1 MMFYQVIIGTIH
13 SKNKIKHMKKIEII
27 ETISKEESVKMT
39 ESEILKLIDKEG
51 LIFVLQNYEIPES
64 FILKWGKPNFESEGL
79 PKSIVISMLNLSEEF
94 IEKAIEID
102 YFEVGDIFELNMITY
117 SNLKE
122 DFINKYDEYINWER
136 MMLYLCSS
144 EKIENIEK
152 FEWIIEKLNL
162 WKLISANN
170 LPIDFIRRNKNKLD
184 WNIVSIINE
193 FSDDE
198 KVEFEEKIPNF
209 KEEWDKFF
217 IENPPSSG
225 FSMERIVNDSL
236 SVKDI
241 RKLINSNIESQ
252 EKEENQ
258 RFEVKHTIDKLTS
271 EDIQKIKSMIQS
283 GQINNF

>member
-1 MMFYQVIIGTIH
+1 
-13 SKNKIKHMKKIEII
+13 MKKIEII
-27 ETISKEESVKMT
+27 VTISTEESVKMT

-64 FILKWGKPNFESEGL
+64 FILKWGKPNFERMEGL

-122 DFINKYDEYINWER
+122 DFINKYDQYINWER
-136 MMLYLCSS
+136 MILYLCSS
-144 EKIENIEK
+144 EKIENVEK

-184 WNIVSIINE
+184 WNIVSIIAITKDRRQIQISVR
-193 FSDDE
+193 FLIRTWA
-198 KVEFEEKIPNF
+198 KI
-209 KEEWDKFF
+209 
-217 IENPPSSG
+217 IGSSREIAV
-225 FSMERIVNDSL
+225 F
-236 SVKDI
+236 
-241 RKLINSNIESQ
+241 
-252 EKEENQ
+252 
-258 RFEVKHTIDKLTS
+258 
-271 EDIQKIKSMIQS
+271 
-283 GQINNF
+283 

>member
-13 SKNKIKHMKKIEII
+13 SKNKIKQMKKIEII
-27 ETISKEESVKMT
+27 ETISTEESVKMT

-122 DFINKYDEYINWER
+122 DFINKYDQYINWER
-136 MMLYLCSS
+136 MILYLCSS
-144 EKIENIEK
+144 EKIENVEK

-209 KEEWDKFF
+209 KEEWDKFLD
-217 IENPPSSG
+217 ENKPSYSTE
-225 FSMERIVNDSL
+225 SLLVNDTI
-236 SVKDI
+236 SVRDI
-241 RKLINSNIESQ
+241 RKMINSNIKNHEG
-252 EKEENQ
+252 EEDK
-258 RFEVKHTIDKLTS
+258 RFEVKHTIDELTS
-271 EDIQKIKSMIQS
+271 DDLQKIKSMIQS

>member
-1 MMFYQVIIGTIH
+1 
-13 SKNKIKHMKKIEII
+13 MKKIEII
-27 ETISKEESVKMT
+27 ETISTEESVKMT

-64 FILKWGKPNFESEGL
+64 FILKWGKPNFERMEGL

-122 DFINKYDEYINWER
+122 DFINKYDQYINWER
-136 MMLYLCSS
+136 MILYLCSS
-144 EKIENIEK
+144 EKIENVEK

-209 KEEWDKFF
+209 KEEWDKFLD
-217 IENPPSSG
+217 ENKPSYSTE
-225 FSMERIVNDSL
+225 SLLVSDTL
-236 SVKDI
+236 SVRDI
-241 RKLINSNIESQ
+241 RKMINSNIKNHEG
-252 EKEENQ
+252 EEDK
-258 RFEVKHTIDKLTS
+258 RFEVKHTIDELTS
-271 EDIQKIKSMIQS
+271 DDLQKIKSMIQS
-283 GQINNF
+283 GQVNNF

>member
-1 MMFYQVIIGTIH
+1 MFYQVIIGTIH

-27 ETISKEESVKMT
+27 ETISTEESVKMT

-64 FILKWGKPNFESEGL
+64 FILKWGKPNFERMEGL

-102 YFEVGDIFELNMITY
+102 YFEVGDIIELNMITY

-122 DFINKYDEYINWER
+122 DFINKYDQYINWER
-136 MMLYLCSS
+136 MILYLCSS
-144 EKIENIEK
+144 EKIENVEK

-209 KEEWDKFF
+209 KEEWDKFLD
-217 IENPPSSG
+217 ENKPSYSTE
-225 FSMERIVNDSL
+225 SLLVSDTL
-236 SVKDI
+236 SVRDI
-241 RKLINSNIESQ
+241 RKMINSNIKNHEG
-252 EKEENQ
+252 EEDK
-258 RFEVKHTIDKLTS
+258 RFEVKHTIDELTS
-271 EDIQKIKSMIQS
+271 DDLQKIKSMIQS
-283 GQINNF
+283 GQVNNF